1 MRRLSIIILLAIASS
16 TARADDPPSVGDET
30 IVIVDHARGGPGD
43 ALGDDPAARDR
54 GRALGDAPF
63 VSIIHPDDR
72 AGELATLAEA
82 LAHLVGTQVKSL
94 GGLGGYSALSVR
106 GAPPGHTAVLV
117 DGVPLSRIASVTA
130 DLGRFELDGVDQVE
144 LYRGAVP
151 VELGGAGVGGAL
163 DLITRLGRG
172 ARGERIL
179 VSAGVGSFGARHLR
193 ARAGDDLAGGRVRAM
208 ATAGYTGATGDYR
221 YFSDGGTILD
231 RSDDSW
237 PTRANNGFD
246 QVDAAVRL
254 GGTGDHAPV
263 GGVRA
268 TWRHQGLPGT
278 ASAPAYH
285 ADLSTISALADAAIA
300 TPIGAAVGTHRGF
313 VLVERQR
320 YRDRDGEVGLGV
332 QDRRYLSGSAGA
344 TTAWALGVGRH
355 RASAAVDLRGDVF
368 RDHDD
373 LTDRPR
379 VTGDRLAGGL
389 ALADDV
395 SITPALAIVPAV
407 RVDAVRTAPAA
418 NPDEPADPM
427 AIAIRRNA
435 LVSPRLTARW
445 LAGPDLAIKA
455 SAGRYARLPTV
466 LELFGDRGFIVGAPG
481 LRPETGIS
489 GDAGVVWAPARRYD
503 GNVDRITVEA
513 AVFASRPRDTI
524 ALVTTAGG
532 IARAHNTGDARIVGV
547 ELAGTLRVDRALTV
561 TANYTL
567 LDGVQ
572 RTDEPSFA
580 GKRLPR
586 QPRHAL
592 YGRADFATTIED
604 RLAIVW
610 TDAEYQSTT
619 YLDQANLLAE
629 PGRVLAGAGVK
640 LALGAGVLV
649 GLECRNLTDRK
660 LVARTL
666 DPPPRPDLTSVPM
679 ALSDVAGFPL
689 PGRAFYL
696 TAEWT
701 H

>member
-1 MRRLSIIILLAIASS
+1 MRRLSFIIVLALAPP
-16 TARADDPPSVGDET
+16 AFADDDAPTVGDET
-30 IVIVDHARGGPGD
+30 IVIVDHGRGGPRD
-43 ALGDDPAARDR
+43 AVTDDPAARDR

-82 LAHLVGTQVKSL
+82 LAHLPGTQVKSL
-94 GGLGGYSALSVR
+94 GGLGGFSALSVR

-172 ARGERIL
+172 TRGERFLI
-179 VSAGVGSFGARHLR
+179 SAGAGSFGARHVR
-193 ARAGDDLAGGRVRAM
+193 VRAGDDLAGGRVRAM

-246 QVDAAVRL
+246 QLDAALRL

-278 ASAPAYH
+278 ASAPAYR
-285 ADLSTISALADAAIA
+285 ADLATISVLADGAIA
-300 TPIGAAVGTHRGF
+300 TTAGPMLGRHRGF

-344 TTAWALGVGRH
+344 TTAWGFSTARH
-355 RASAAVDLRGDVF
+355 RASAAVDVRGDVF
-368 RDHDD
+368 RDHDQ

-379 VTGDRLAGGL
+379 VTGDRLAGGV
-389 ALADDV
+389 AIEDDV
-395 SITPALAIVPAV
+395 GLTPAVSVVPAV
-407 RVDAVRTAPAA
+407 RVDVVRTAPAA
-418 NPDEPADPM
+418 NPDEPDDP
-427 AIAIRRNA
+427 IATAVRTDA
-435 LVSPRLTARW
+435 LYSPRLTARW
-445 LAGPDLAIKA
+445 LAGADLAIKA

-481 LRPETGIS
+481 LRPETGWS
-489 GDAGVVWAPARRYD
+489 GDAGVVWAPARRYR
-503 GNVDRITVEA
+503 NVDRITVEA
-513 AVFASRPRDTI
+513 AVFASVPRDTI
-524 ALVTTAGG
+524 ALITSAGG
-532 IARAHNTGDARIVGV
+532 IARAHNTGDARIAGV
-547 ELAGTLRVDRALTV
+547 ELAGAARLDRALTV

-586 QPRHAL
+586 QPVHAL
-592 YGRADFATTIED
+592 YVRADFATTVEH

-640 LALGAGVLV
+640 AELGAGVLV
-649 GLECRNLTDRK
+649 GFEVRNLTDRK